1 MGSGRPRIIVGISG
15 ATGAVLGVR
24 LLEALKKLR
33 VDTHLVVSRWGVQTL
48 LHETPYSLEQV
59 QRLATRHYSP
69 QDAGATIAS
78 GSFLTKGMAVCPC
91 SVRSLAAIAS
101 GNGDNLLHRAAD
113 VVLKER
119 RKLVLVVREAPLSN
133 IHLENMLK
141 LSRMARSFFLRCRR
155 STRGRKRWKILLTTR
170 CCGFWTS
177 SICISRQANGG
188 RVKCRRGKRQRMRSE
203 SCEKAENK
211 RAKIEGLS
219 LRNGAFT

>member
-1 MGSGRPRIIVGISG
+1 MGSERPRIIVGISG

-119 RKLVLVVREAPLSN
+119 RKLVLVVREAPLSD

-141 LSRMARSFFLRCRR
+141 LSRMGAVIFPPVLAFYTRPQTVEDIVDHTVLRILDQFDLHLP
-155 STRGRKRWKILLTTR
+155 SAKRWKGELPAGEAAANAKR
-170 CCGFWTS
+170 K
-177 SICISRQANGG
+177 SRKGG
-188 RVKCRRGKRQRMRSE
+188 K
-203 SCEKAENK
+203 
-211 RAKIEGLS
+211 
-219 LRNGAFT
+219 

>member
-1 MGSGRPRIIVGISG
+1 MEFASMGSGRPRIIVGISG

-141 LSRMARSFFLRCRR
+141 LSRMGAVIFPPVPAFYTRPQTVEDIVDHTVLRILDQFDLHLP
-155 STRGRKRWKILLTTR
+155 SSKRWT
-170 CCGFWTS
+170 GEMPAGEEA
-177 SICISRQANGG
+177 ANAKRKLRKGG
-188 RVKCRRGKRQRMRSE
+188 K
-203 SCEKAENK
+203 
-211 RAKIEGLS
+211 
-219 LRNGAFT
+219 